1 MKLSNGQSAWL
12 IIIDKKNLDYVKR
25 DVSYSPWLAGFVSKV
40 GEYNTLSGQEMRIID
55 NKAKRHAENIC
66 IYDKSIQISVSRL
79 STDDRIIIMQ
89 HHQR

>member
-25 DVSYSPWLAGFVSKV
+25 DVSSSPWLAGFVSKV

-66 IYDKSIQISVSRL
+66 IRQKY
-79 STDDRIIIMQ
+79 TD
-89 HHQR
+89 